1 MVAGERGRTIAAPSR
16 REGLKRLV
24 EAGYVVSR
32 PVSYH
37 TVHYMITEQGRR
49 ALGDVQ
55 WR

>member
-1 MVAGERGRTIAAPSR
+1 MSM
-16 REGLKRLV
+16 
-24 EAGYVVSR
+24 
-32 PVSYH
+32 H